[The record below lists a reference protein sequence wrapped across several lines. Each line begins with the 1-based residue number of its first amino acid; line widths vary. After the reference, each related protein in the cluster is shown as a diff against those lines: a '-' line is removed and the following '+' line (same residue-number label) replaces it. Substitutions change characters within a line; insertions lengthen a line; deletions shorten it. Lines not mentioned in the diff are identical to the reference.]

1 MRKRQNEMI
10 AQETEL
16 EAIREVLRETHAGRK
31 TFPEVVGTML
41 GAGVESYF
49 VDLRRKEDV
58 VYLGDDAVLTEPLD
72 LEFGPVAATFSKQEI
87 VAAIRAAQKDEVRYP
102 EFMRRAAAAGVTAY
116 WALLTGK
123 RVIYF
128 GRNGE
133 MHVECFP
140 GAEPQLM
147 GK

>member
-1 MRKRQNEMI
+1 MI
-10 AQETEL
+10 AEANKT

-58 VYLGDDAVLTEPLD
+58 VYLSNDSVVTEPLEV
-72 LEFGPVAATFSKQEI
+72 EFGPVAAEFSKAGV
-87 VAAIRAAQKDEVRYP
+87 VAAIRGAQRDEIRYP
-102 EFMRRAAAAGVTAY
+102 EFMRRAAEAGVTAY

-128 GRNGE
+128 GREGE
-133 MHVECFP
+133 MHVEWFP
-140 GAEPQLM
+140 GAEPA
-147 GK
+147 GE

>member
-1 MRKRQNEMI
+1 MDVTAEANKSEMV
-10 AQETEL
+10 
-16 EAIREVLRETHAGRK
+16 REVLRETHAARK

-58 VYLGDDAVLTEPLD
+58 VYLGDDTVVTEPLD
-72 LEFGPVAATFSKQEI
+72 VEFGKVAPEFSKDGI
-87 VAAIRAAQKDEVRYP
+87 VAAIRGAQKDEIRYP
-102 EFMRRAAAAGVTAY
+102 EFLRRAAEAGVTAY

-128 GRNGE
+128 GRRGE
-133 MHVECFP
+133 MHVEWFP
-140 GAEPQLM
+140 GAEPA
-147 GK
+147 GD